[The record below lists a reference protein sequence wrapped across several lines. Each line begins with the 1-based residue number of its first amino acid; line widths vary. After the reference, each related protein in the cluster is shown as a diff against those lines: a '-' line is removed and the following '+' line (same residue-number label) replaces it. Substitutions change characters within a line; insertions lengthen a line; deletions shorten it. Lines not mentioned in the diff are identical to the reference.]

1 MAEPVEKARR
11 QATIED
17 RIEDEF
23 QRAVG
28 GIPAIERMREEY
40 HHKYAD
46 MPSLHN
52 VIDRIADDMR
62 RRLLEAKTRWC
73 NRCGLGMMLLRRRR
87 ECRRCPG
94 ARILMQA
101 VGGRPAQARQNVQEA
116 RVEASLHPQPD
127 TTVVT

>member
-40 HHKYAD
+40 HHKYANT
-46 MPSLHN
+46 PSLYN

-62 RRLLEAKTRWC
+62 RRLLEA
-73 NRCGLGMMLLRRRR
+73 
-87 ECRRCPG
+87 
-94 ARILMQA
+94 
-101 VGGRPAQARQNVQEA
+101 
-116 RVEASLHPQPD
+116 
-127 TTVVT
+127 

>member
-62 RRLLEAKTRWC
+62 RRLLEA
-73 NRCGLGMMLLRRRR
+73 
-87 ECRRCPG
+87 
-94 ARILMQA
+94 
-101 VGGRPAQARQNVQEA
+101 
-116 RVEASLHPQPD
+116 
-127 TTVVT
+127 

>member
-11 QATIED
+11 QATIEE
-17 RIEDEF
+17 RIEAEL

-46 MPSLHN
+46 ITSLHS

-62 RRLLEAKTRWC
+62 QRLLACWKVYE
-73 NRCGLGMMLLRRRR
+73 
-87 ECRRCPG
+87 PS
-94 ARILMQA
+94 
-101 VGGRPAQARQNVQEA
+101 V
-116 RVEASLHPQPD
+116 ASSS
-127 TTVVT
+127 

>member
-11 QATIED
+11 QSTIED

-46 MPSLHN
+46 TPSLHS
-52 VIDRIADDMR
+52 VIDPIADDMR
-62 RRLLEAKTRWC
+62 RRLLE
-73 NRCGLGMMLLRRRR
+73 G
-87 ECRRCPG
+87 
-94 ARILMQA
+94 
-101 VGGRPAQARQNVQEA
+101 V
-116 RVEASLHPQPD
+116 
-127 TTVVT
+127 

>member
-1 MAEPVEKARR
+1 MAELVEKARR

-46 MPSLHN
+46 TPSLHN

-62 RRLLEAKTRWC
+62 RRLLEA
-73 NRCGLGMMLLRRRR
+73 
-87 ECRRCPG
+87 
-94 ARILMQA
+94 
-101 VGGRPAQARQNVQEA
+101 
-116 RVEASLHPQPD
+116 
-127 TTVVT
+127 

>member
-17 RIEDEF
+17 CIEDEF

-46 MPSLHN
+46 TPSLHN

-62 RRLLEAKTRWC
+62 RRLLEA
-73 NRCGLGMMLLRRRR
+73 
-87 ECRRCPG
+87 
-94 ARILMQA
+94 
-101 VGGRPAQARQNVQEA
+101 
-116 RVEASLHPQPD
+116 
-127 TTVVT
+127 

>member
-1 MAEPVEKARR
+1 MAEPAEKARR

-28 GIPAIERMREEY
+28 GIPAIERMRAEY

-46 MPSLHN
+46 TPSLHS

-62 RRLLEAKTRWC
+62 RRLLEA
-73 NRCGLGMMLLRRRR
+73 
-87 ECRRCPG
+87 
-94 ARILMQA
+94 
-101 VGGRPAQARQNVQEA
+101 
-116 RVEASLHPQPD
+116 
-127 TTVVT
+127 

>member
-1 MAEPVEKARR
+1 MRVLRSEIWSMIPHIYHRAPSTARVDDGSAPITTSLGR
-11 QATIED
+11 RPKRAAPD

-46 MPSLHN
+46 TPSLHS

-62 RRLLEAKTRWC
+62 QRLLE
-73 NRCGLGMMLLRRRR
+73 
-87 ECRRCPG
+87 
-94 ARILMQA
+94 
-101 VGGRPAQARQNVQEA
+101 GG
-116 RVEASLHPQPD
+116 
-127 TTVVT
+127 

>member
-52 VIDRIADDMR
+52 IIDRIADDMR
-62 RRLLEAKTRWC
+62 RRLLEA
-73 NRCGLGMMLLRRRR
+73 
-87 ECRRCPG
+87 
-94 ARILMQA
+94 
-101 VGGRPAQARQNVQEA
+101 
-116 RVEASLHPQPD
+116 
-127 TTVVT
+127 

>member
-28 GIPAIERMREEY
+28 GIPAIERMRAEY
-40 HHKYAD
+40 HQKYAD
-46 MPSLHN
+46 TPSFHS

-62 RRLLEAKTRWC
+62 RRLLEA
-73 NRCGLGMMLLRRRR
+73 
-87 ECRRCPG
+87 
-94 ARILMQA
+94 
-101 VGGRPAQARQNVQEA
+101 
-116 RVEASLHPQPD
+116 
-127 TTVVT
+127 

>member
-1 MAEPVEKARR
+1 MAEPAEKARR
-11 QATIED
+11 QPTIED

-46 MPSLHN
+46 TPSLHS

-62 RRLLEAKTRWC
+62 RCLLE
-73 NRCGLGMMLLRRRR
+73 G
-87 ECRRCPG
+87 
-94 ARILMQA
+94 
-101 VGGRPAQARQNVQEA
+101 V
-116 RVEASLHPQPD
+116 
-127 TTVVT
+127 

>member
-11 QATIED
+11 QATIEE
-17 RIEDEF
+17 RIEEEF

-46 MPSLHN
+46 IPSLHS

-62 RRLLEAKTRWC
+62 RRLLE
-73 NRCGLGMMLLRRRR
+73 G
-87 ECRRCPG
+87 
-94 ARILMQA
+94 
-101 VGGRPAQARQNVQEA
+101 V
-116 RVEASLHPQPD
+116 
-127 TTVVT
+127 

>member
-28 GIPAIERMREEY
+28 GIPAIERMREGY

-46 MPSLHN
+46 TPSLHS
-52 VIDRIADDMR
+52 VIDRIADDTR
-62 RRLLEAKTRWC
+62 RRLLE
-73 NRCGLGMMLLRRRR
+73 G
-87 ECRRCPG
+87 
-94 ARILMQA
+94 
-101 VGGRPAQARQNVQEA
+101 V
-116 RVEASLHPQPD
+116 
-127 TTVVT
+127 